1 MLDVA
6 RSLSAKMVRA
16 NRFTN
21 AQSFAALGWMV
32 TIRRE
37 ANSLGGGE
45 RLAPDE
51 LECLQCAW
59 RNDVG

>member
-1 MLDVA
+1 
-6 RSLSAKMVRA
+6 
-16 NRFTN
+16 
-21 AQSFAALGWMV
+21 MV

-51 LECLQCAW
+51 LERLQCAW